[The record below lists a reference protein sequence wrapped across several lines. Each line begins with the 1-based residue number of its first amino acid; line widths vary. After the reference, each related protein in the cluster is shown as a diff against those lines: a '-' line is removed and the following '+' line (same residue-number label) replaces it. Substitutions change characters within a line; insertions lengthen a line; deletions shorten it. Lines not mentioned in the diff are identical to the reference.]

1 MKDNGLGDSSTFY
14 SYHPIVTAAYYIL
27 VIGITMFS
35 MSPFFLAV
43 TFIFSWGYSAIL
55 KGPGELK
62 QNAVITL
69 VIVITMALINTLFTH
84 NGQTVLFYIN
94 GNRIT
99 LEAFVYGIAA
109 ALMLSSVMIWFKS
122 FNVLMSS
129 DKIIYLFGKLAP
141 VIGLVIS
148 MIFRFI
154 PLLRHRFEEIS
165 MGQKCMGRGE
175 IKGLIPRARQVT
187 KEVSILIAWSL
198 EASIESADSMS
209 SRGYGLRGRSSFH
222 LFEITGRDVAA
233 LVYMAI
239 TGGLVIAGSFFGLTT
254 MSFYPQIMLPEF
266 GIWEGAVLFAFVML
280 LAFPVVIDIYGE
292 YRWRKSDLTI

>member
-55 KGPGELK
+55 KGPDELK

-209 SRGYGLRGRSSFH
+209 SSGYGHKGRSSFH